1 LFLVYPSFVYKVGA
15 HPAVVSGGTRAHIP
29 YCPYW
34 ANAQCIPMTDLA
46 RGTHP
51 FHFATAFGAG
61 GLLTLMVLCN
71 GTLAAHGS
79 LFFASWVPHLTG
91 SIVALFL
98 LLILRPKRAARVR
111 PPLWTYLGGISGGV
125 TVMLTSAT
133 MNTALA
139 LSGTIALGLAGQVVF
154 SLFADV
160 RGLFGLPK
168 RMPTSRDYISLSL
181 IIVGSMILI
190 FLGGNV

>member
-1 LFLVYPSFVYKVGA
+1 
-15 HPAVVSGGTRAHIP
+15 
-29 YCPYW
+29 
-34 ANAQCIPMTDLA
+34 MTDLA
-46 RGTHP
+46 RGSQL
-51 FHFATAFGAG
+51 FHFAAAFGAG
-61 GLLTLMVLCN
+61 GLLTLMVLSN

-91 SIVALFL
+91 SIVALFI
-98 LLILRPKRAARVR
+98 LLILRPQRAAPKR
-111 PPLWTYLGGISGGV
+111 PPLWTYFGGVSGGV
-125 TVMLTSAT
+125 TVMITSAT

-168 RMPTSRDYISLSL
+168 RRPNPRDYISLSL
-181 IIVGSMILI
+181 ILAGSLILI
-190 FLGGNV
+190 FLGGST